1 MHILLWFYL
10 NLPMLPNCYFQ
21 PPCEVTSPSGCF
33 CGRGQV
39 SQNSSRQDLRFVTH
53 FQFTTGWGPQSIA
66 ISCLKKVVEFYGL
79 RYIELSGWWLSPTPL
94 KMMEWVRQLGWW
106 NSQYMESHELHVP
119 NHQADRYLEDHP
131 TDRLT
136 WLTMVIVSSRFLGFS
151 HV

>member
-21 PPCEVTSPSGCF
+21 PPPWSHFSK
-33 CGRGQV
+33 RLLLRQGQV
-39 SQNSSRQDLRFVTH
+39 SQISSRQDLR
-53 FQFTTGWGPQSIA
+53 WGPESIA
-66 ISCLKKVVEFYGL
+66 ISCLKKAKRWLNSDWFKVHRTIWLVVSTYPSEKWWSEFVSWDDE
-79 RYIELSGWWLSPTPL
+79 IPNW
-94 KMMEWVRQLGWW
+94 
-106 NSQYMESHELHVP
+106 MESHEIHVP